1 MFPSMTIHSNE
12 RFIMQE
18 IHLALEALKFG
29 GAMVY
34 PLLLLAVLA
43 VVVMLDKAFVYWRYM
58 RIPGPLLEL
67 VETYDFSWSDLE
79 RQLTGL
85 DQRNYF
91 MRFFRVVMDN
101 RGKPVWWVESRAAD
115 EAQLI
120 EKALSRGLWVL
131 ETIVTAAPLLGLLG
145 TITGMMHAFNLIG
158 NNGLVDPTGV
168 TGGVAQ
174 ALIATALGLF
184 IAVIAL
190 FAYNYFSRRQAQ
202 TLDEMERLG
211 TRLVDNI
218 RMNEV
223 FQECTHETA

>member
-1 MFPSMTIHSNE
+1 
-12 RFIMQE
+12 MQE
-18 IHLALEALKFG
+18 IHMALEALKFG

-43 VVVMLDKAFVYWRYM
+43 IIVIVDKAFVYWNFVRLPRPM
-58 RIPGPLLEL
+58 LEL
-67 VETYDFSWSDLE
+67 IETFEFSWSVLE
-79 RQLTGL
+79 SQLAGL

-91 MRFFRVVMDN
+91 QRFFRVVMEN
-101 RGKPVWWVESRAAD
+101 RGKPVWWVESRAGD
-115 EAQLI
+115 EAQQI
-120 EKALSRGLWVL
+120 EKSMSRGLWVL

-190 FAYNYFSRRQAQ
+190 FAFNFFSRRQSQ
-202 TLDEMERLG
+202 VLDEMERLG

-218 RMNEV
+218 RMAGTS
-223 FQECTHETA
+223 QEHIHETA

>member
-1 MFPSMTIHSNE
+1 
-12 RFIMQE
+12 MQE
-18 IHLALEALKFG
+18 IHMALAALKFG

-43 VVVMLDKAFVYWRYM
+43 AVVILDKAIVYWQFVRLP
-58 RIPGPLLEL
+58 RPTREL
-67 VETYDFSWSDLE
+67 IETYDFSWKVLE
-79 RQLTGL
+79 ERLTEL
-85 DQRNYF
+85 DRRNYF
-91 MRFFRVVMDN
+91 QRFFRVVMDN
-101 RGKPVWWVESRAAD
+101 RGKPVWWLESRAGD

-120 EKALSRGLWVL
+120 EKAMSRGLWVL

-158 NNGLVDPTGV
+158 NNGLVNPTGV

-184 IAVIAL
+184 IAVVAL
-190 FAYNYFSRRQAQ
+190 FAFNFFSRRQSQ
-202 TLDEMERLG
+202 VLDEMERLG

-218 RMNEV
+218 RMAGV
-223 FQECTHETA
+223 SGVQS

>member
-1 MFPSMTIHSNE
+1 
-12 RFIMQE
+12 MQE
-18 IHLALEALKFG
+18 IQIAFEALKFG

-34 PLLLLAVLA
+34 PLLVLAVLA
-43 VVVMLDKAFVYWRYM
+43 AVVILDKAFVYWRYVSL
-58 RIPGPLLEL
+58 PGPLLEL
-67 VETYDFSWSDLE
+67 VETYDFSWADLE
-79 RQLTGL
+79 RQLSGL
-85 DQRNYF
+85 NQQNYF
-91 MRFFRVVMDN
+91 QRFFRVVMNN
-101 RGKPVWWVESRAAD
+101 RGKPTWWVESRAGD

-120 EKALSRGLWVL
+120 EKSLSRGLWVL

-158 NNGLVDPTGV
+158 SNGLVDPTGV

-190 FAYNYFSRRQAQ
+190 FAFNFFSRRQSQ
-202 TLDEMERLG
+202 MLDEMERLG

-218 RMNEV
+218 RMAEV
-223 FQECTHETA
+223 AREDTRETT

>member
-1 MFPSMTIHSNE
+1 V
-12 RFIMQE
+12 QE
-18 IHLALEALKFG
+18 ISIALKTLRFG

-43 VVVMLDKAFVYWRYM
+43 VVVTLDKAFVYWRYV
-58 RIPGPLLEL
+58 RLPGSLLEL
-67 VETYDFSWSDLE
+67 IETFDFSWSDLE
-79 RQLTGL
+79 LQLTGL
-85 DQRNYF
+85 DPRNYF
-91 MRFFRVVMDN
+91 QRFFRVAMDN
-101 RGKPVWWVESRAAD
+101 RGKPVWWVESRAGD

-158 NNGLVDPTGV
+158 DSGLVDPAGV

-190 FAYNYFSRRQAQ
+190 FAFNFFSRRQSQ
-202 TLDEMERLG
+202 VLDEMERLG

-218 RMNEV
+218 RMAEAP
-223 FQECTHETA
+223 QEGIHETA

>member
-1 MFPSMTIHSNE
+1 
-12 RFIMQE
+12 MQE
-18 IHLALEALKFG
+18 IQIALEALKFG

-43 VVVMLDKAFVYWRYM
+43 AVVVIDKASVYWRYV
-58 RIPGPLLEL
+58 RLPGLLLDL
-67 VETYDFSWSDLE
+67 VETYDFAWSDLE
-79 RQLTGL
+79 RQLSGL
-85 DQRNYF
+85 DRRNYF
-91 MRFFRVVMDN
+91 QRFFRVAMDN
-101 RGKPVWWVESRAAD
+101 RAKPVWWVESRAGD

-120 EKALSRGLWVL
+120 EKSLSRGLWVL

-158 NNGLVDPTGV
+158 NKGLVDPTGV

-190 FAYNYFSRRQAQ
+190 FAFNFFSHRQSQ
-202 TLDEMERLG
+202 VLDEMERLG
-211 TRLVDNI
+211 TRLVDKM
-218 RMNEV
+218 RMAENDR
-223 FQECTHETA
+223 ECSHETV

>member
-1 MFPSMTIHSNE
+1 MQAIHVT
-12 RFIMQE
+12 
-18 IHLALEALKFG
+18 LEALRFG

-43 VVVMLDKAFVYWRYM
+43 AVVILDKAFVYWRFV
-58 RIPGPLLEL
+58 RLPGPALEL
-67 VETYDFSWSDLE
+67 VETYDFSWADLE

-85 DQRNYF
+85 DRRNYF
-91 MRFFRVVMDN
+91 QRFFREVIDN
-101 RGKPVWWVESRAAD
+101 RQRPVWWVESRAGD

-120 EKALSRGLWVL
+120 ERALSRGLWML
-131 ETIVTAAPLLGLLG
+131 ETTVTAAPLLGLLG

-168 TGGVAQ
+168 TAGVAQ

-190 FAYNYFSRRQAQ
+190 FAFNFFSRRQSQ
-202 TLDEMERLG
+202 VLDEMERLG
-211 TRLVDNI
+211 TRLVDHI
-218 RMNEV
+218 RMSED
-223 FQECTHETA
+223 FQESAHEAA

>member
-1 MFPSMTIHSNE
+1 MQAIHE
-12 RFIMQE
+12 
-18 IHLALEALKFG
+18 ALEALKFG

-43 VVVMLDKAFVYWRYM
+43 LVVILDKTFVYLRYV
-58 RIPGPLLEL
+58 RLPGQTLEL

-79 RQLTGL
+79 QQLAGL
-85 DQRNYF
+85 NQRNYF
-91 MRFFRVVMDN
+91 KRFFQEVMDN
-101 RGKPVWWVESRAAD
+101 RGKPVWWVESRAGD

-120 EKALSRGLWVL
+120 EKALGRGLWVL

-190 FAYNYFSRRQAQ
+190 FAFNFFSRRQSQ
-202 TLDEMERLG
+202 VLDEMERLG
-211 TRLVDNI
+211 TRMVDNI
-218 RMNEV
+218 RMAADI
-223 FQECTHETA
+223 QERNHEAA

>member
-1 MFPSMTIHSNE
+1 M
-12 RFIMQE
+12 MQE
-18 IHLALEALKFG
+18 LHLALEALRFG

-34 PLLLLAVLA
+34 PLLVLAVLA
-43 VVVMLDKAFVYWRYM
+43 AVVMLDKAFVYWRYV
-58 RIPGPLLEL
+58 RLPGPLLEL
-67 VETYDFSWSDLE
+67 VETYDFSWVDLE

-85 DQRNYF
+85 NQQNYF
-91 MRFFRVVMDN
+91 QRFFRVVMDN
-101 RGKPVWWVESRAAD
+101 RGKPVWWVESRAGD

-120 EKALSRGLWVL
+120 EQSLSRGLWVL

-158 NNGLVDPTGV
+158 SNGLVDPTGV

-190 FAYNYFSRRQAQ
+190 FAFNFFSRRQSRM
-202 TLDEMERLG
+202 LDEMERLG

-218 RMNEV
+218 RMAEV
-223 FQECTHETA
+223 VQEDSHETT

>member
-1 MFPSMTIHSNE
+1 
-12 RFIMQE
+12 MQE
-18 IHLALEALKFG
+18 IHEALEALRFG

-43 VVVMLDKAFVYWRYM
+43 AVVILDKAFVYWRYV
-58 RIPGPLLEL
+58 RLPGPMLEL

-79 RQLTGL
+79 QQLTGL

-91 MRFFRVVMDN
+91 QRFFREVMDN
-101 RGKPVWWVESRAAD
+101 RGKPVWWVESRAGD
-115 EAQLI
+115 KAQLI

-190 FAYNYFSRRQAQ
+190 FAFNFFSRRQSQ
-202 TLDEMERLG
+202 VLDEMERLG

-218 RMNEV
+218 RMAEIS
-223 FQECTHETA
+223 ECTHETA

>member
-1 MFPSMTIHSNE
+1 MH
-12 RFIMQE
+12 E
-18 IHLALEALKFG
+18 IHMALEALKFG

-43 VVVMLDKAFVYWRYM
+43 AVVILDKAFVHWRYV
-58 RIPGPLLEL
+58 RLPGPTLEL
-67 VETYDFSWSDLE
+67 VETYNFSWSDLE
-79 RQLTGL
+79 QQFMGL
-85 DQRNYF
+85 NPRNYF
-91 MRFFRVVMDN
+91 QRFFRKVMDN
-101 RGKPVWWVESRAAD
+101 RGKPVWWVESRAGD

-120 EKALSRGLWVL
+120 EKAMSRGLWVL
-131 ETIVTAAPLLGLLG
+131 ETTVTAAPLLGLLG
-145 TITGMMHAFNLIG
+145 TITGMMQAFKLIG

-190 FAYNYFSRRQAQ
+190 FAFNFFSRRQSQ
-202 TLDEMERLG
+202 VLDEMERLG

-218 RMNEV
+218 RMAEV
-223 FQECTHETA
+223 SQECAHETA

>member
-1 MFPSMTIHSNE
+1 
-12 RFIMQE
+12 MQE
-18 IHLALEALKFG
+18 LHMALEALRFG

-34 PLLLLAVLA
+34 PLLVLAVLA
-43 VVVMLDKAFVYWRYM
+43 AVVILDKAFVYWKYVRL
-58 RIPGPLLEL
+58 PGSLLAL
-67 VETYDFSWSDLE
+67 VETYDFSWADLE

-85 DQRNYF
+85 NQQNYF
-91 MRFFRVVMDN
+91 QRFFRVVMDN
-101 RGKPVWWVESRAAD
+101 RGKPVWWVESRAGD

-120 EKALSRGLWVL
+120 EQSLSRGLWVL

-190 FAYNYFSRRQAQ
+190 FAFNFFSRRQSQ
-202 TLDEMERLG
+202 MLDEMERLG

-218 RMNEV
+218 RMAEV
-223 FQECTHETA
+223 VQEDSHETT

>member
-1 MFPSMTIHSNE
+1 
-12 RFIMQE
+12 MQE
-18 IHLALEALKFG
+18 IHIALEALRFG
-29 GAMVY
+29 GTMVY

-43 VVVMLDKAFVYWRYM
+43 AVVILDKVFVYWRYV
-58 RIPGPLLEL
+58 RLPGPMLEL

-79 RQLTGL
+79 RQLTEL
-85 DQRNYF
+85 NQRNYF
-91 MRFFRVVMDN
+91 QRFFRKVMDN
-101 RGKPVWWVESRAAD
+101 RGKPVWWVESRAGD

-131 ETIVTAAPLLGLLG
+131 ETIVTGAPLLGLLG
-145 TITGMMHAFNLIG
+145 TIAGMMQAFNLIG

-190 FAYNYFSRRQAQ
+190 FAFNFFSRRQSQ
-202 TLDEMERLG
+202 VLDEMERLG

-218 RMNEV
+218 RMTRGLK
-223 FQECTHETA
+223 ECANETA